1 MDLIVGCFNRY
12 SPSALKPWVESI
24 AKSGFAG
31 HKLALI
37 YGTGDT
43 EKASAEYLTKH
54 GFEVVVKESFTKSIV
69 VDRFRDIASYLSTH
83 LGVYDNVISTDVGD
97 VVFQTNPS
105 EFLASRLIGDK
116 QILVGSE
123 CVKYKDETWGIEN
136 MRMSFPNYA
145 SMMMEKV
152 IYNAGTVAVKATT
165 AIPFFMDIF
174 NLSMTTSVYNP
185 DQAALNLLIQ
195 TKYNS
200 STYFSSMEDGWSIQC
215 GTVTDPVRLG
225 EYGSLL
231 LEKEHEFI
239 DGIGYNRLNNRVCLV
254 HQYNRVPWLV
264 DTIKNLY

>member
-1 MDLIVGCFNRY
+1 
-12 SPSALKPWVESI
+12 
-24 AKSGFAG
+24 
-31 HKLALI
+31 
-37 YGTGDT
+37 
-43 EKASAEYLTKH
+43 
-54 GFEVVVKESFTKSIV
+54 
-69 VDRFRDIASYLSTH
+69 
-83 LGVYDNVISTDVGD
+83 
-97 VVFQTNPS
+97 
-105 EFLASRLIGDK
+105 
-116 QILVGSE
+116 
-123 CVKYKDETWGIEN
+123 
-136 MRMSFPNYA
+136 
-145 SMMMEKV
+145 
-152 IYNAGTVAVKATT
+152 
-165 AIPFFMDIF
+165 MDIF